1 MTSGP
6 DSGDGL
12 NVSRRGGWRRA
23 VRWSR
28 IECADEASRL
38 LAYCPHAGERRLL
51 PAGGRGGPSGST
63 QPGAQNLGAV
73 TGHLVERNASPSG
86 RHRQRLA
93 GADDLGTSAVSPIL
107 VARHE
112 GQAGDPA
119 AGREA
124 VSPLR
129 TDDVVQRQAP
139 CRQGGETSRPRGRAA
154 SRRCTHVSV
163 NCPPGPTPGGE
174 NRRCALLRKSSTSS
188 AVVRWASSRVALS
201 ATRSPSPHSRTSAST
216 NLVNETSN
224 GITRWAAISRTVH
237 PAHRL
242 GTAH

>member
-63 QPGAQNLGAV
+63 QPGAQNHGAV
-73 TGHLVERNASPSG
+73 TGNVVEAAVRPMAAIASASLVPTTSG
-86 RHRQRLA
+86 
-93 GADDLGTSAVSPIL
+93 P
-107 VARHE
+107 
-112 GQAGDPA
+112 
-119 AGREA
+119 
-124 VSPLR
+124 
-129 TDDVVQRQAP
+129 AP
-139 CRQGGETSRPRGRAA
+139 CRQSWSVATKARPAIRLRGAKPYLPFGPTMWSNARRHAGSGGEASRPRGRAA

-163 NCPPGPTPGGE
+163 SCPLGPTPGGE

-188 AVVRWASSRVALS
+188 AVVR
-201 ATRSPSPHSRTSAST
+201 
-216 NLVNETSN
+216 
-224 GITRWAAISRTVH
+224 
-237 PAHRL
+237 
-242 GTAH
+242 